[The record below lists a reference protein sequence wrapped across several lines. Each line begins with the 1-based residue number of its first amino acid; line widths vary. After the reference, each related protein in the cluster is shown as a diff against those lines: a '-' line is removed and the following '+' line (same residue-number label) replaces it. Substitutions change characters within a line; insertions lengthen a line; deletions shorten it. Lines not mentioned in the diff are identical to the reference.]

1 MNTLPIPAVVPGA
14 GKSRRMGQPK
24 LLVQFDGEPLIA
36 RVVRALRDGG
46 ADPVIVV
53 TPPADAPEGP
63 PVAAAAQQA
72 GAAVI
77 TPPKR
82 PPEMRESVELAVAH
96 LGRENPPA
104 GFLLTPA
111 DSPGITSAIV
121 RQVLDYGGH
130 HIGSIVVPRAGGR
143 SAHPIILPWD
153 IALLISALPLDQGIN
168 ALVTANPDRVAYLEV
183 PHPELAS
190 DLDTPED
197 LDRWQRRARSVLAVR
212 LFAVAKQRMGRAE
225 IEVELDLP
233 TTVADLRLALAMQHP
248 ALAELAP
255 RVMIAVNADY
265 AADYT
270 LIMPGANVALI
281 PPVSGG

>member
-1 MNTLPIPAVVPGA
+1 MSTFSIPAVVPGA

-24 LLVQFDGEPLIA
+24 LLLEFDGEPLIA

-53 TPPADAPEGP
+53 APPADSAEGP
-63 PVAAAAQQA
+63 PVSAAAQEA

-77 TPPKR
+77 TPTKR
-82 PPEMRESVELAVAH
+82 PPEMRESVELAVEH
-96 LGRENPPA
+96 LGAASPPA
-104 GFLLTPA
+104 AFLLTPG

-121 RQVLDYGGH
+121 RQILDHWSH
-130 HIGSIVVPRAGGR
+130 HLGSIVVPRAGGK

-153 IALLISALPLDQGIN
+153 IALQISSLPVDQGIN
-168 ALVTANPDRVAYLEV
+168 ALVTANPDRVVYLEL

-190 DLDTPED
+190 DLNTPED
-197 LDRWQRRARSVLAVR
+197 LDRWQRRVRTIVNVR
-212 LFAVAKQRMGRAE
+212 LFAVAKQRAGRAE
-225 IEVELDLP
+225 IEVELALP
-233 TTVADLRLALAMQHP
+233 TTVADLRLALALQHP

-255 RVMIAVNADY
+255 RVMIAVNAEY

-270 LIMPGANVALI
+270 LIMPGANVAVI